1 MIPREIIVGKL
12 PTGKYFNQRYDTDKL
27 PDKDRGKYL
36 IKDMILTKIVVPA
49 GPVAATW
56 AAISVSFVYRG
67 FEFHTQFDLMH

>member
-1 MIPREIIVGKL
+1 MPELTKIVVYISIKEI
-12 PTGKYFNQRYDTDKL
+12 
-27 PDKDRGKYL
+27 
-36 IKDMILTKIVVPA
+36 ILTKIVVPA